1 MSLQEELSAA
11 AAQNFGAILDR
22 QADAH
27 PDHVAFLTPVGGSDE
42 PNEWVPLT
50 FAQFRRQAHDVA
62 AGLLSLGLGRQDRA
76 AIMSGTRIEWIL
88 ADMGISC
95 AGGATTTI
103 YPNSG
108 PQEACYILADSES
121 SVLFVDSSANLAKAL
136 GNDDVDEHLRHIV
149 IFDDDRQLNHV
160 DDDRVITMDEL
171 VAMGRRVLAQDP
183 DLVRRTID
191 AIQPSDLATIMY
203 TSGTTG
209 TPKGVEIEHRS
220 WTYMGA
226 AWKHGDFLHLGDTH
240 LLWLPLSHAFGK
252 CLLAICFEIGICQA
266 VEPRIPRLSRS
277 LKEVKPVVLCGVPRI
292 FEKIRSGVM
301 TQFPAGRLKSM
312 ISRWAFA
319 VGKETT
325 AYRLG
330 RRRMPPHLAIKHRI
344 ADRLVFSR
352 LRVGL
357 GDVKFM
363 ISGGAKLSP
372 QVQEWFYSAGIPI
385 VEGYGATEM
394 CAVAFFTPPENVQF
408 GTAGPVCPGNETRIA
423 EDGELLVR
431 GPIVARGYH
440 HLPELTAEAFDN
452 GWFHTGDIG
461 EFDEHDNLY
470 ITDRKK
476 DLIKTSGGKYVA
488 PQKVEASLAAN
499 IPLLSQAV
507 VLGEG
512 HKYIVALLA
521 LEEKAVLRWGR
532 RHGKSRATY
541 ADLIDDPELIAAMQA
556 GVDRANT
563 RLERWETVKRFAI
576 LDYDMSNNKDL
587 VTTSLKVRRSVVA
600 QQFRDLYESLYETD
614 ETTA

>member
-1 MSLQEELSAA
+1 
-11 AAQNFGAILDR
+11 
-22 QADAH
+22 
-27 PDHVAFLTPVGGSDE
+27 
-42 PNEWVPLT
+42 
-50 FAQFRRQAHDVA
+50 
-62 AGLLSLGLGRQDRA
+62 
-76 AIMSGTRIEWIL
+76 
-88 ADMGISC
+88 
-95 AGGATTTI
+95 
-103 YPNSG
+103 
-108 PQEACYILADSES
+108 
-121 SVLFVDSSANLAKAL
+121 
-136 GNDDVDEHLRHIV
+136 
-149 IFDDDRQLNHV
+149 
-160 DDDRVITMDEL
+160 
-171 VAMGRRVLAQDP
+171 
-183 DLVRRTID
+183 
-191 AIQPSDLATIMY
+191 
-203 TSGTTG
+203 
-209 TPKGVEIEHRS
+209 
-220 WTYMGA
+220 
-226 AWKHGDFLHLGDTH
+226 
-240 LLWLPLSHAFGK
+240 
-252 CLLAICFEIGICQA
+252 
-266 VEPRIPRLSRS
+266 
-277 LKEVKPVVLCGVPRI
+277 
-292 FEKIRSGVM
+292 
-301 TQFPAGRLKSM
+301 M

-330 RRRMPPHLAIKHRI
+330 RRRMPSHLAIKHRI

-352 LRVGL
+352 MRAGL
-357 GDVKFM
+357 GGVEFM

-394 CAVAFFTPPENVQF
+394 CAVAFFTPPGNVQF

-440 HLPELTAEAFDN
+440 HLPELTAEAFEN

-461 EFDEHDNLY
+461 EFDEQNNLY

-521 LEEKAVLRWGR
+521 LEERAVLRWGR

-541 ADLIDDPELIAAMQA
+541 ADLIRDPELIAAMQA

>member
-136 GNDDVDEHLRHIV
+136 GSDDVDEHLRHIV

-171 VAMGRRVLAQDP
+171 VAMGRRALAQDP